1 MEEAETTEKMIQAM
15 SRLFRYNLK
24 STASVM
30 PFERE
35 KKVVEDYIYL
45 QKMRF
50 GSRIRYTSDCS
61 QDTMDIMIPVFA
73 LQPLVENAIVHG
85 LAVEPEGGRLHIRRG
100 GEPLFAWHLPLRRYS
115 DEGIWNIQRYRP
127 ENRGESGERIM
138 YRVLIAD
145 DEEIERLSFS
155 RKLKKYFG
163 ESCEVFQ
170 AENGMQAILAVD
182 KNDTPIVIMDIGMP
196 GMNGVEAAEWIRK
209 SHPDCVIIFLTAYDD
224 FSYAKRAVSLHAL
237 EYLLKPC
244 DDEELIPVMEEAMRQ
259 LDLCRGRKASQTTG
273 RSGGRSED
281 GGRNEKGIE
290 GAHGQAGER
299 DTGTGWGTETDPEEG
314 TENGY
319 SRVAAA
325 IRAYVRENYSRDIS
339 MQDAARAMNYSE
351 VYFLPS
357 F

>member
-1 MEEAETTEKMIQAM
+1 
-15 SRLFRYNLK
+15 
-24 STASVM
+24 
-30 PFERE
+30 
-35 KKVVEDYIYL
+35 
-45 QKMRF
+45 
-50 GSRIRYTSDCS
+50 
-61 QDTMDIMIPVFA
+61 
-73 LQPLVENAIVHG
+73 
-85 LAVEPEGGRLHIRRG
+85 
-100 GEPLFAWHLPLRRYS
+100 
-115 DEGIWNIQRYRP
+115 
-127 ENRGESGERIM
+127 M

-170 AENGMQAILAVD
+170 AENGMQAILSVD

-196 GMNGVEAAEWIRK
+196 GMNGVKAAEWIRK

-259 LDLCRGRKASQTTG
+259 VDLCRGRRASQAAG
-273 RSGGRSED
+273 RSGGRSGD
-281 GGRNEKGIE
+281 GGRSENGTE
-290 GAHGQAGER
+290 GAPGQAGER
-299 DTGTGWGTETDPEEG
+299 DAGTGRERDTDPEEAA
-314 TENGY
+314 ENGY
-319 SRVAAA
+319 SRVAVA

-351 VYFLPS
+351 VYFCRLFKQCFDQNFTAYLTRLRVKEAKKLLEDPRANIKDVSRSVGYSDSKYFSKIFKRITGQLPS
-357 F
+357 EYRDGLPPAK

>member
-1 MEEAETTEKMIQAM
+1 
-15 SRLFRYNLK
+15 
-24 STASVM
+24 
-30 PFERE
+30 
-35 KKVVEDYIYL
+35 
-45 QKMRF
+45 
-50 GSRIRYTSDCS
+50 
-61 QDTMDIMIPVFA
+61 
-73 LQPLVENAIVHG
+73 
-85 LAVEPEGGRLHIRRG
+85 
-100 GEPLFAWHLPLRRYS
+100 
-115 DEGIWNIQRYRP
+115 
-127 ENRGESGERIM
+127 M

-163 ESCEVFQ
+163 ESCEVFH

-259 LDLCRGRKASQTTG
+259 VDLCRGRRASQAAG
-273 RSGGRSED
+273 RSGGRSGD
-281 GGRNEKGIE
+281 GGRSENGTE
-290 GAHGQAGER
+290 GAPGQAGER
-299 DTGTGWGTETDPEEG
+299 DAGTGRERDTDPEEAA
-314 TENGY
+314 ENGY

-351 VYFLPS
+351 VYFCRLFKQCFDQNFTAYLTHLRVKEAKKLLEDPRANIKDVSRSVGYSDSKYFSKIFKRITGQLPS
-357 F
+357 EYRDGLPS

>member
-1 MEEAETTEKMIQAM
+1 
-15 SRLFRYNLK
+15 
-24 STASVM
+24 
-30 PFERE
+30 
-35 KKVVEDYIYL
+35 
-45 QKMRF
+45 
-50 GSRIRYTSDCS
+50 
-61 QDTMDIMIPVFA
+61 
-73 LQPLVENAIVHG
+73 
-85 LAVEPEGGRLHIRRG
+85 
-100 GEPLFAWHLPLRRYS
+100 
-115 DEGIWNIQRYRP
+115 
-127 ENRGESGERIM
+127 M

-170 AENGMQAILAVD
+170 VENGMQAILSVD

-259 LDLCRGRKASQTTG
+259 VDLCRGRRASQAAG
-273 RSGGRSED
+273 RSGGRSGD
-281 GGRNEKGIE
+281 GGRSENGTE
-290 GAHGQAGER
+290 GAPGQAGER
-299 DTGTGWGTETDPEEG
+299 DAGTGRERDTDSEEAA
-314 TENGY
+314 ENGY

-351 VYFLPS
+351 VYFCRLFKQCFDQNFTAYLTRLRVKEAKKLLEDPRANIKDVSRSVGYSDSKYFSKIFKRITGQLPS
-357 F
+357 EYRDGLPPAK

>member
-1 MEEAETTEKMIQAM
+1 
-15 SRLFRYNLK
+15 
-24 STASVM
+24 
-30 PFERE
+30 
-35 KKVVEDYIYL
+35 
-45 QKMRF
+45 
-50 GSRIRYTSDCS
+50 
-61 QDTMDIMIPVFA
+61 
-73 LQPLVENAIVHG
+73 
-85 LAVEPEGGRLHIRRG
+85 
-100 GEPLFAWHLPLRRYS
+100 
-115 DEGIWNIQRYRP
+115 
-127 ENRGESGERIM
+127 M

-170 AENGMQAILAVD
+170 AENGMQAILSVD

-196 GMNGVEAAEWIRK
+196 GMNGVKAAEWIRK

-259 LDLCRGRKASQTTG
+259 VDLCRGRRASQAAG

-281 GGRNEKGIE
+281 GTE
-290 GAHGQAGER
+290 GAPGQAGER
-299 DTGTGWGTETDPEEG
+299 DAGTGRERDTDPEEAA
-314 TENGY
+314 ENGY
-319 SRVAAA
+319 SRVAVA

-351 VYFLPS
+351 VYFCRLFKQCFDQNFTAYLTRLRVKEAKKLLEDPRANIKDVSRSVGYSDSKYFSKIFKRITGQLPS
-357 F
+357 EYRDGLPPAK

>member
-1 MEEAETTEKMIQAM
+1 
-15 SRLFRYNLK
+15 
-24 STASVM
+24 
-30 PFERE
+30 
-35 KKVVEDYIYL
+35 
-45 QKMRF
+45 
-50 GSRIRYTSDCS
+50 
-61 QDTMDIMIPVFA
+61 
-73 LQPLVENAIVHG
+73 
-85 LAVEPEGGRLHIRRG
+85 
-100 GEPLFAWHLPLRRYS
+100 
-115 DEGIWNIQRYRP
+115 
-127 ENRGESGERIM
+127 M

-170 AENGMQAILAVD
+170 AENGMQAILSVD

-259 LDLCRGRKASQTTG
+259 VDLCRGRRASQAAG
-273 RSGGRSED
+273 RSGGRSGD
-281 GGRNEKGIE
+281 GGRSENGTE
-290 GAHGQAGER
+290 GAPGQAGER
-299 DTGTGWGTETDPEEG
+299 DAGTGRERDTDPEEAA
-314 TENGY
+314 ENGY

-351 VYFLPS
+351 VYFCRLFKQCFDQNFTAYLTRLRVKEAKKLLEDPRANIKDVSRSVGYSDSKYFSKIFKRITGQLPS
-357 F
+357 EYRDGLPPAK

>member
-1 MEEAETTEKMIQAM
+1 
-15 SRLFRYNLK
+15 
-24 STASVM
+24 
-30 PFERE
+30 
-35 KKVVEDYIYL
+35 
-45 QKMRF
+45 
-50 GSRIRYTSDCS
+50 
-61 QDTMDIMIPVFA
+61 
-73 LQPLVENAIVHG
+73 
-85 LAVEPEGGRLHIRRG
+85 
-100 GEPLFAWHLPLRRYS
+100 
-115 DEGIWNIQRYRP
+115 
-127 ENRGESGERIM
+127 M

-170 AENGMQAILAVD
+170 AENGMQAILTVD

-259 LDLCRGRKASQTTG
+259 VDLCRGRRASQAAG
-273 RSGGRSED
+273 RSGGRSGD
-281 GGRNEKGIE
+281 GGRSENGTE
-290 GAHGQAGER
+290 GAPGQAGER
-299 DTGTGWGTETDPEEG
+299 DAGTGRERDTDPEEAA
-314 TENGY
+314 ENGY

-351 VYFLPS
+351 VYFCRLFKQCFDQNFTAYLTRLRVKEAKKLLEDPRANIKDVSRSVGYSDSKYFSKIFKRITGQLPS
-357 F
+357 EYRDGLPPAK

>member
-1 MEEAETTEKMIQAM
+1 
-15 SRLFRYNLK
+15 
-24 STASVM
+24 
-30 PFERE
+30 
-35 KKVVEDYIYL
+35 
-45 QKMRF
+45 
-50 GSRIRYTSDCS
+50 
-61 QDTMDIMIPVFA
+61 
-73 LQPLVENAIVHG
+73 
-85 LAVEPEGGRLHIRRG
+85 
-100 GEPLFAWHLPLRRYS
+100 
-115 DEGIWNIQRYRP
+115 
-127 ENRGESGERIM
+127 M

-163 ESCEVFQ
+163 ESCEVFH

-259 LDLCRGRKASQTTG
+259 VDLCGEGIRSTEAGNGRDA
-273 RSGGRSED
+273 ED
-281 GGRNEKGIE
+281 DP
-290 GAHGQAGER
+290 GQE
-299 DTGTGWGTETDPEEG
+299 P
-314 TENGY
+314 ENGY

-325 IRAYVRENYSRDIS
+325 IRAYVRENYNRDIS

-351 VYFLPS
+351 VYFCRLFKQCFDQNFTAYLTHLRVKEAKKLLEDPRANIKDVSRSVGYSDSKYFSKIFKRITGQLPS
-357 F
+357 EYRDGLPS

>member
-1 MEEAETTEKMIQAM
+1 
-15 SRLFRYNLK
+15 
-24 STASVM
+24 
-30 PFERE
+30 
-35 KKVVEDYIYL
+35 
-45 QKMRF
+45 
-50 GSRIRYTSDCS
+50 
-61 QDTMDIMIPVFA
+61 
-73 LQPLVENAIVHG
+73 
-85 LAVEPEGGRLHIRRG
+85 
-100 GEPLFAWHLPLRRYS
+100 
-115 DEGIWNIQRYRP
+115 
-127 ENRGESGERIM
+127 M

-163 ESCEVFQ
+163 ESCEVFH

-259 LDLCRGRKASQTTG
+259 VDLCRRKAESPAG
-273 RSGGRSED
+273 GAVFARSGFAAAGGAED
-281 GGRNEKGIE
+281 
-290 GAHGQAGER
+290 
-299 DTGTGWGTETDPEEG
+299 DPDQEP
-314 TENGY
+314 ENGY

-351 VYFLPS
+351 VYFCRLFKQCFDQNFTAYLTHLRVKEAKKLLEDPRANIKDVSKSVGYSDSKYFSKIFKRITGQLPS
-357 F
+357 EYRDGLPS

>member
-1 MEEAETTEKMIQAM
+1 
-15 SRLFRYNLK
+15 
-24 STASVM
+24 
-30 PFERE
+30 
-35 KKVVEDYIYL
+35 
-45 QKMRF
+45 
-50 GSRIRYTSDCS
+50 
-61 QDTMDIMIPVFA
+61 
-73 LQPLVENAIVHG
+73 
-85 LAVEPEGGRLHIRRG
+85 
-100 GEPLFAWHLPLRRYS
+100 
-115 DEGIWNIQRYRP
+115 
-127 ENRGESGERIM
+127 M

-163 ESCEVFQ
+163 ESCEVLQ
-170 AENGMQAILAVD
+170 AENGMQAILSVD

-259 LDLCRGRKASQTTG
+259 VDLCRGRRASQAAG
-273 RSGGRSED
+273 RSGGRSGD
-281 GGRNEKGIE
+281 GGRSENGTE
-290 GAHGQAGER
+290 GAPGQAGER
-299 DTGTGWGTETDPEEG
+299 DAGTGRERDTDPEEAA
-314 TENGY
+314 ENGY

-325 IRAYVRENYSRDIS
+325 IRAYVRENYSHDIS

-351 VYFLPS
+351 VYFCRLFKQCFDQNFTAYLTRLRVKEAKKLLEDPRANIKDVSRSVGYSDSKYFSKIFKRITGQLPS
-357 F
+357 EYRDGLPPAK

>member
-1 MEEAETTEKMIQAM
+1 
-15 SRLFRYNLK
+15 
-24 STASVM
+24 
-30 PFERE
+30 
-35 KKVVEDYIYL
+35 
-45 QKMRF
+45 
-50 GSRIRYTSDCS
+50 
-61 QDTMDIMIPVFA
+61 
-73 LQPLVENAIVHG
+73 
-85 LAVEPEGGRLHIRRG
+85 
-100 GEPLFAWHLPLRRYS
+100 
-115 DEGIWNIQRYRP
+115 
-127 ENRGESGERIM
+127 M

-170 AENGMQAILAVD
+170 AENGMQAILSVD

-259 LDLCRGRKASQTTG
+259 VDLCRGRRASQAAG
-273 RSGGRSED
+273 RSGGRSEN
-281 GGRNEKGIE
+281 GTE
-290 GAHGQAGER
+290 GAPGQAGER
-299 DTGTGWGTETDPEEG
+299 DAGTGRERDTDPEEAA
-314 TENGY
+314 ENGY

-351 VYFLPS
+351 VYFCRLFKQCFDQNFTAYLTRLRVKEAKKLLEDPRANIKDVSRSVGYSDSKYFSKIFKRITGQLPS
-357 F
+357 EYRDGLPPAK

>member
-1 MEEAETTEKMIQAM
+1 
-15 SRLFRYNLK
+15 
-24 STASVM
+24 
-30 PFERE
+30 
-35 KKVVEDYIYL
+35 
-45 QKMRF
+45 
-50 GSRIRYTSDCS
+50 
-61 QDTMDIMIPVFA
+61 
-73 LQPLVENAIVHG
+73 
-85 LAVEPEGGRLHIRRG
+85 
-100 GEPLFAWHLPLRRYS
+100 
-115 DEGIWNIQRYRP
+115 
-127 ENRGESGERIM
+127 M

-170 AENGMQAILAVD
+170 AENGMQAILSVD

-259 LDLCRGRKASQTTG
+259 VDLCRGRRASQAAG
-273 RSGGRSED
+273 RSGGRSGD
-281 GGRNEKGIE
+281 GGRSENGTE
-290 GAHGQAGER
+290 GAPGQAGER
-299 DTGTGWGTETDPEEG
+299 DAGTGRERDTDPEEAA
-314 TENGY
+314 ENGY

-351 VYFLPS
+351 VYFCRLFKQCFDQNFTAYLTHLRVKEAKKLLEDPRANIKDVSRSVGYSDSKYFSKIFKRITGQLPS
-357 F
+357 EYRDGLPPAK

>member
-1 MEEAETTEKMIQAM
+1 
-15 SRLFRYNLK
+15 
-24 STASVM
+24 
-30 PFERE
+30 
-35 KKVVEDYIYL
+35 
-45 QKMRF
+45 
-50 GSRIRYTSDCS
+50 
-61 QDTMDIMIPVFA
+61 
-73 LQPLVENAIVHG
+73 
-85 LAVEPEGGRLHIRRG
+85 
-100 GEPLFAWHLPLRRYS
+100 
-115 DEGIWNIQRYRP
+115 
-127 ENRGESGERIM
+127 M

-170 AENGMQAILAVD
+170 AENGMQAILSVD

-259 LDLCRGRKASQTTG
+259 VDLCRGRRASQAAG
-273 RSGGRSED
+273 RSGGRSGD
-281 GGRNEKGIE
+281 GGRSENRAE
-290 GAHGQAGER
+290 GAPGQAGARGAGNGRGR
-299 DTGTGWGTETDPEEG
+299 DTDPEEAA
-314 TENGY
+314 ENGY

-351 VYFLPS
+351 VYFCRLFKQCFDQNFTAYLTRLRVKEAKKLLEDPRANIKDVSRSVGYSDSKYFSKIFKRITGQLPS
-357 F
+357 EYRDGLPPAK

>member
-1 MEEAETTEKMIQAM
+1 
-15 SRLFRYNLK
+15 
-24 STASVM
+24 
-30 PFERE
+30 
-35 KKVVEDYIYL
+35 
-45 QKMRF
+45 
-50 GSRIRYTSDCS
+50 
-61 QDTMDIMIPVFA
+61 
-73 LQPLVENAIVHG
+73 
-85 LAVEPEGGRLHIRRG
+85 
-100 GEPLFAWHLPLRRYS
+100 
-115 DEGIWNIQRYRP
+115 
-127 ENRGESGERIM
+127 M

-163 ESCEVFQ
+163 ESCEVLQ
-170 AENGMQAILAVD
+170 AENGMQAILSVD

-259 LDLCRGRKASQTTG
+259 VDLCRGRRASQAAG
-273 RSGGRSED
+273 RSGGRSGD
-281 GGRNEKGIE
+281 GGRSENGTE
-290 GAHGQAGER
+290 GAPGQAGER
-299 DTGTGWGTETDPEEG
+299 DAGTGRERDTDPEEAA
-314 TENGY
+314 ENGY

-351 VYFLPS
+351 VYFCRLFKQCFDQNFTAYLTRLRVKEAKKLLEDPRANIKDVSRSVGYSDSKYFSKIFKRITGQLPS
-357 F
+357 EYRDGLPPAK

>member
-1 MEEAETTEKMIQAM
+1 
-15 SRLFRYNLK
+15 
-24 STASVM
+24 
-30 PFERE
+30 
-35 KKVVEDYIYL
+35 
-45 QKMRF
+45 
-50 GSRIRYTSDCS
+50 
-61 QDTMDIMIPVFA
+61 
-73 LQPLVENAIVHG
+73 
-85 LAVEPEGGRLHIRRG
+85 
-100 GEPLFAWHLPLRRYS
+100 
-115 DEGIWNIQRYRP
+115 
-127 ENRGESGERIM
+127 M

-170 AENGMQAILAVD
+170 VENGMQAILSVD

-259 LDLCRGRKASQTTG
+259 VDLCRGRRASQAAG
-273 RSGGRSED
+273 RSGGRSGD
-281 GGRNEKGIE
+281 GGRSENGTE
-290 GAHGQAGER
+290 GAPGQAGER
-299 DTGTGWGTETDPEEG
+299 DAGTGRERDTDPEEAA
-314 TENGY
+314 ENGY

-351 VYFLPS
+351 VYFCRLFKQCFDQNFTAYLTRLRVKEAKKLLEDPRANIKDVS
-357 F
+357 RSVGYSDSKYFSKIFKRITGQSPTEYRMVIFQRV

>member
-1 MEEAETTEKMIQAM
+1 
-15 SRLFRYNLK
+15 
-24 STASVM
+24 
-30 PFERE
+30 
-35 KKVVEDYIYL
+35 
-45 QKMRF
+45 
-50 GSRIRYTSDCS
+50 
-61 QDTMDIMIPVFA
+61 
-73 LQPLVENAIVHG
+73 
-85 LAVEPEGGRLHIRRG
+85 
-100 GEPLFAWHLPLRRYS
+100 
-115 DEGIWNIQRYRP
+115 
-127 ENRGESGERIM
+127 M

-170 AENGMQAILAVD
+170 AENGMQAILSVD

-259 LDLCRGRKASQTTG
+259 VDLCRGRRASQAAG
-273 RSGGRSED
+273 RSGGRSGD
-281 GGRNEKGIE
+281 GGRSENGTE
-290 GAHGQAGER
+290 GAPGQAGER
-299 DTGTGWGTETDPEEG
+299 GAGPGRERDTDPEEAA
-314 TENGY
+314 ENGY

-351 VYFLPS
+351 VYFCRLFKQCFDQNFTAYLTRLRVKEAKKLLEDPRANIKDVSRSVGYSDSKYFSKIFKRITGQLPS
-357 F
+357 EYRDGLPPAK

>member
-1 MEEAETTEKMIQAM
+1 
-15 SRLFRYNLK
+15 
-24 STASVM
+24 
-30 PFERE
+30 
-35 KKVVEDYIYL
+35 
-45 QKMRF
+45 
-50 GSRIRYTSDCS
+50 
-61 QDTMDIMIPVFA
+61 
-73 LQPLVENAIVHG
+73 
-85 LAVEPEGGRLHIRRG
+85 
-100 GEPLFAWHLPLRRYS
+100 
-115 DEGIWNIQRYRP
+115 
-127 ENRGESGERIM
+127 M

-170 AENGMQAILAVD
+170 AENGMQAILSVD

-196 GMNGVEAAEWIRK
+196 GMNGVKAAEWIRK

-259 LDLCRGRKASQTTG
+259 VDLCRGRRASQAAG

-281 GGRNEKGIE
+281 GTE
-290 GAHGQAGER
+290 GAPGQAGER
-299 DTGTGWGTETDPEEG
+299 GAGTGRERDTDPEEAA
-314 TENGY
+314 ENGY
-319 SRVAAA
+319 SRVAVA
-325 IRAYVRENYSRDIS
+325 IRAYVRENYSRYIS

-351 VYFLPS
+351 VYFCRLFKQCFDQNFTAYLTRLRVKEAKKLLEDPRANIKDVSRSVGYSDSKYFSKIFKRITGQLPS
-357 F
+357 EYRDGLPPAK

>member
-1 MEEAETTEKMIQAM
+1 
-15 SRLFRYNLK
+15 
-24 STASVM
+24 
-30 PFERE
+30 
-35 KKVVEDYIYL
+35 
-45 QKMRF
+45 
-50 GSRIRYTSDCS
+50 
-61 QDTMDIMIPVFA
+61 
-73 LQPLVENAIVHG
+73 
-85 LAVEPEGGRLHIRRG
+85 
-100 GEPLFAWHLPLRRYS
+100 
-115 DEGIWNIQRYRP
+115 
-127 ENRGESGERIM
+127 M

-170 AENGMQAILAVD
+170 AENGMQAILSVD

-259 LDLCRGRKASQTTG
+259 VDLCRGRRASQAAG
-273 RSGGRSED
+273 RSGGRSGD
-281 GGRNEKGIE
+281 GDRSENGTE
-290 GAHGQAGER
+290 GAPGQAGER
-299 DTGTGWGTETDPEEG
+299 DAGTGRERDTDPEEAA
-314 TENGY
+314 ENGY

-351 VYFLPS
+351 VYFCRLFKQCFDQNFTAYLTRLRVKEAKKLLEDPRANIKDVSRSVGYSDSKYFSKIFKRITGQLPS
-357 F
+357 EYRDGLPPAK

>member
-1 MEEAETTEKMIQAM
+1 
-15 SRLFRYNLK
+15 
-24 STASVM
+24 
-30 PFERE
+30 
-35 KKVVEDYIYL
+35 
-45 QKMRF
+45 
-50 GSRIRYTSDCS
+50 
-61 QDTMDIMIPVFA
+61 
-73 LQPLVENAIVHG
+73 
-85 LAVEPEGGRLHIRRG
+85 
-100 GEPLFAWHLPLRRYS
+100 
-115 DEGIWNIQRYRP
+115 
-127 ENRGESGERIM
+127 M

-170 AENGMQAILAVD
+170 AENGMQAILSVD

-259 LDLCRGRKASQTTG
+259 VDLCRGRRAFQAAG
-273 RSGGRSED
+273 QSGGRSGD
-281 GGRNEKGIE
+281 GGRSENGTE
-290 GAHGQAGER
+290 GAPGQAGER
-299 DTGTGWGTETDPEEG
+299 DAGTGRERDTDPEEAA
-314 TENGY
+314 ENGY

-351 VYFLPS
+351 VYFCRLFKQCFDQNFTAYLTRLRVKEAKKLLEDPRANIKDVSRSVGYSDSKYFSKIFKRITGQLPS
-357 F
+357 EYRDGLPSAK

>member
-1 MEEAETTEKMIQAM
+1 
-15 SRLFRYNLK
+15 
-24 STASVM
+24 
-30 PFERE
+30 
-35 KKVVEDYIYL
+35 
-45 QKMRF
+45 
-50 GSRIRYTSDCS
+50 
-61 QDTMDIMIPVFA
+61 
-73 LQPLVENAIVHG
+73 
-85 LAVEPEGGRLHIRRG
+85 
-100 GEPLFAWHLPLRRYS
+100 
-115 DEGIWNIQRYRP
+115 
-127 ENRGESGERIM
+127 M

-163 ESCEVFQ
+163 ESCEVFH

-259 LDLCRGRKASQTTG
+259 ADLCRRKEESPAGGAAFARSSFVAVRGGGRDGENG
-273 RSGGRSED
+273 RDGGNGREGEGGRSTDAGTSRGAED
-281 GGRNEKGIE
+281 DSDQE
-290 GAHGQAGER
+290 
-299 DTGTGWGTETDPEEG
+299 P
-314 TENGY
+314 ENGY

-351 VYFLPS
+351 VYFCRLFKQCFDQNFTAYLTHLRVKEAKKLLEDPRANIKDVSRSVGYSDSKYFSKIFKRITGQLPS
-357 F
+357 EYRDSLPS

>member
-1 MEEAETTEKMIQAM
+1 
-15 SRLFRYNLK
+15 
-24 STASVM
+24 
-30 PFERE
+30 
-35 KKVVEDYIYL
+35 
-45 QKMRF
+45 
-50 GSRIRYTSDCS
+50 
-61 QDTMDIMIPVFA
+61 
-73 LQPLVENAIVHG
+73 
-85 LAVEPEGGRLHIRRG
+85 
-100 GEPLFAWHLPLRRYS
+100 
-115 DEGIWNIQRYRP
+115 
-127 ENRGESGERIM
+127 M

-170 AENGMQAILAVD
+170 VENGMQAILSVD

-259 LDLCRGRKASQTTG
+259 VDLCRGRRASQAAG
-273 RSGGRSED
+273 RSGGRSGD
-281 GGRNEKGIE
+281 GGRSENGTE
-290 GAHGQAGER
+290 GAPGQAGER
-299 DTGTGWGTETDPEEG
+299 DAGTGRERDTDPEEAA
-314 TENGY
+314 ENGY

-351 VYFLPS
+351 VYFCRLFKQCFDQNFTAYLTRLRVKEAKKLLEDPRANIKDVSRSVGYSDSKYFSKIFKRITGQLPS
-357 F
+357 EYRDGLPPAK

>member
-1 MEEAETTEKMIQAM
+1 
-15 SRLFRYNLK
+15 
-24 STASVM
+24 
-30 PFERE
+30 
-35 KKVVEDYIYL
+35 
-45 QKMRF
+45 
-50 GSRIRYTSDCS
+50 
-61 QDTMDIMIPVFA
+61 
-73 LQPLVENAIVHG
+73 
-85 LAVEPEGGRLHIRRG
+85 
-100 GEPLFAWHLPLRRYS
+100 
-115 DEGIWNIQRYRP
+115 
-127 ENRGESGERIM
+127 M

-170 AENGMQAILAVD
+170 AENGMQAILSVD

-259 LDLCRGRKASQTTG
+259 VDLCRGRRASQAAG

-281 GGRNEKGIE
+281 GTE
-290 GAHGQAGER
+290 GAPGQAGER
-299 DTGTGWGTETDPEEG
+299 DAGTGRERDTDPEEAA
-314 TENGY
+314 ENGY

-351 VYFLPS
+351 VYFCRLFKQCFDQNFTAYLTRLRVKEAKKLLEDPRANIKDVSRSVGYSDSKYFSKIFKRITGQLPS
-357 F
+357 EYRDGLPPAK

>member
-1 MEEAETTEKMIQAM
+1 
-15 SRLFRYNLK
+15 
-24 STASVM
+24 
-30 PFERE
+30 
-35 KKVVEDYIYL
+35 
-45 QKMRF
+45 
-50 GSRIRYTSDCS
+50 
-61 QDTMDIMIPVFA
+61 
-73 LQPLVENAIVHG
+73 
-85 LAVEPEGGRLHIRRG
+85 
-100 GEPLFAWHLPLRRYS
+100 
-115 DEGIWNIQRYRP
+115 
-127 ENRGESGERIM
+127 M

-163 ESCEVFQ
+163 ESCEVFH

-259 LDLCRGRKASQTTG
+259 VDLCRKKAESPAGGTG
-273 RSGGRSED
+273 FAGSSFAAAGGGGRGREGIRSTEAGNGRDAED
-281 GGRNEKGIE
+281 DP
-290 GAHGQAGER
+290 GQE
-299 DTGTGWGTETDPEEG
+299 P
-314 TENGY
+314 ENGY

-351 VYFLPS
+351 VYFCRLFKQCFDQNFTAYLTRLRVKEAKKLLEDPRANIKDVSRSVGYSDSKYFSKIFKRITGQLPS
-357 F
+357 EYRDGLPS

>member
-1 MEEAETTEKMIQAM
+1 M
-15 SRLFRYNLK
+15 
-24 STASVM
+24 
-30 PFERE
+30 RE
-35 KKVVEDYIYL
+35 YGTYRDTD
-45 QKMRF
+45 QK
-50 GSRIRYTSDCS
+50 
-61 QDTMDIMIPVFA
+61 
-73 LQPLVENAIVHG
+73 
-85 LAVEPEGGRLHIRRG
+85 
-100 GEPLFAWHLPLRRYS
+100 
-115 DEGIWNIQRYRP
+115 
-127 ENRGESGERIM
+127 NRGESGERIM

-163 ESCEVFQ
+163 ESCEVLQ
-170 AENGMQAILAVD
+170 AENGMQAILSVD

-259 LDLCRGRKASQTTG
+259 VDLCRGRRASQAAG
-273 RSGGRSED
+273 RSGGRSGD
-281 GGRNEKGIE
+281 GGRSENGTE
-290 GAHGQAGER
+290 GAPGQAGER
-299 DTGTGWGTETDPEEG
+299 DAGTGRERDTDPEEAA
-314 TENGY
+314 ENGY

-325 IRAYVRENYSRDIS
+325 IRAYVRENYSHDIS

-351 VYFLPS
+351 VYFCRLFKQCFDQNFTAYLTRLRVKEAKKLLEDPRANIKDVSRSVGYSDSKYFSKIFKRITGQLPS
-357 F
+357 EYRDGLPPAK

>member
-1 MEEAETTEKMIQAM
+1 
-15 SRLFRYNLK
+15 
-24 STASVM
+24 
-30 PFERE
+30 
-35 KKVVEDYIYL
+35 
-45 QKMRF
+45 
-50 GSRIRYTSDCS
+50 
-61 QDTMDIMIPVFA
+61 
-73 LQPLVENAIVHG
+73 
-85 LAVEPEGGRLHIRRG
+85 
-100 GEPLFAWHLPLRRYS
+100 
-115 DEGIWNIQRYRP
+115 
-127 ENRGESGERIM
+127 M

-170 AENGMQAILAVD
+170 AENGMQAILSVD

-259 LDLCRGRKASQTTG
+259 VDLCRGRRDSQAAG
-273 RSGGRSED
+273 RSGGRSGD
-281 GGRNEKGIE
+281 GGRSENGTE
-290 GAHGQAGER
+290 GAPGQAGER
-299 DTGTGWGTETDPEEG
+299 DAGTGRERDTDPEEAA
-314 TENGY
+314 ENGY

-325 IRAYVRENYSRDIS
+325 IRAYVRENYSCDIS

-351 VYFLPS
+351 VYFCRLFKQCFDQNFTAYLTRLRVKEAKKLLEDPRANIKDVSRSVGYSDSKYFSKIFKRITGQLPS
-357 F
+357 EYRDGLPPAK

>member
-1 MEEAETTEKMIQAM
+1 
-15 SRLFRYNLK
+15 
-24 STASVM
+24 
-30 PFERE
+30 
-35 KKVVEDYIYL
+35 
-45 QKMRF
+45 
-50 GSRIRYTSDCS
+50 
-61 QDTMDIMIPVFA
+61 
-73 LQPLVENAIVHG
+73 
-85 LAVEPEGGRLHIRRG
+85 
-100 GEPLFAWHLPLRRYS
+100 
-115 DEGIWNIQRYRP
+115 
-127 ENRGESGERIM
+127 M

-351 VYFLPS
+351 VYFCRLFKQCFDQNFTAYLTRLRVKEAKKLLEDPRANIKDVSRRVGYSDSKYFSKIFKRITGQLPS
-357 F
+357 EYRDGLPPAK

>member
-1 MEEAETTEKMIQAM
+1 
-15 SRLFRYNLK
+15 
-24 STASVM
+24 
-30 PFERE
+30 
-35 KKVVEDYIYL
+35 
-45 QKMRF
+45 
-50 GSRIRYTSDCS
+50 
-61 QDTMDIMIPVFA
+61 
-73 LQPLVENAIVHG
+73 
-85 LAVEPEGGRLHIRRG
+85 
-100 GEPLFAWHLPLRRYS
+100 
-115 DEGIWNIQRYRP
+115 
-127 ENRGESGERIM
+127 M

-170 AENGMQAILAVD
+170 AENGMQAILSVD

-259 LDLCRGRKASQTTG
+259 VDLCRGRRASQAAG

-281 GGRNEKGIE
+281 GTE
-290 GAHGQAGER
+290 GAPGQAGER
-299 DTGTGWGTETDPEEG
+299 DAGTGRERDTDPEEAA
-314 TENGY
+314 ENGY
-319 SRVAAA
+319 SRVAVA

-351 VYFLPS
+351 VYFCRLFKQCFDQNFTAYLTRLRVKEAKKLLEDPRANIKDVSRSVGYSDSKYFSKIFKRITGQLPS
-357 F
+357 EYRDGLPPAK

>member
-1 MEEAETTEKMIQAM
+1 
-15 SRLFRYNLK
+15 
-24 STASVM
+24 
-30 PFERE
+30 
-35 KKVVEDYIYL
+35 
-45 QKMRF
+45 
-50 GSRIRYTSDCS
+50 
-61 QDTMDIMIPVFA
+61 
-73 LQPLVENAIVHG
+73 
-85 LAVEPEGGRLHIRRG
+85 
-100 GEPLFAWHLPLRRYS
+100 
-115 DEGIWNIQRYRP
+115 
-127 ENRGESGERIM
+127 M

-170 AENGMQAILAVD
+170 AENGMQAILSVD

-259 LDLCRGRKASQTTG
+259 VDLCRGRRASQAAG
-273 RSGGRSED
+273 RSGGRSGD
-281 GGRNEKGIE
+281 GGRSENGTE
-290 GAHGQAGER
+290 GAPGQAGER
-299 DTGTGWGTETDPEEG
+299 DAGTGRERDTNPEEAA
-314 TENGY
+314 ENGY

-351 VYFLPS
+351 VYFCRLFKQCFDQNFTAYLTRLRVKEAKKLLEDPRANIKDVSRSVGYSDSKYFSKIFKRITGQLPS
-357 F
+357 EYRDGLPPAK